1 MSILDAAIFVIS
13 GVEGIEAQT
22 TVIWNMLQK
31 MNVPT
36 ILFINKLDRMGAD
49 YNRVLTELRE
59 SLSNRMI
66 TLQNITNNHELAIT
80 SCSPAEILEQLAEF
94 DDISLEKFLDN
105 ESVDAKWIDR
115 RIGELY
121 CEKKVFCVLG
131 GSALSELGV
140 SDLIQAVH
148 KYIPTFKKIND
159 CTDVSAET
167 YMVKR
172 NDGVKEIYVKIL
184 SGELMN
190 RDIVSVYEDNQKVK
204 TLTGIEGNKR
214 IALDSANEG
223 QLVILTGIDCSAG
236 DVLGI
241 NYEQTHKRISVSP
254 MFTAVLSITGEEE
267 KIRLWNA
274 AKELNE
280 EDSFLNV
287 RLNPDTNDIQIDL
300 MGKLQG
306 ETVV

>member
-1 MSILDAAIFVIS
+1 MAHCKTEQWLTTAGQAAQNS
-13 GVEGIEAQT
+13 
-22 TVIWNMLQK
+22 
-31 MNVPT
+31 P
-36 ILFINKLDRMGAD
+36 D
-49 YNRVLTELRE
+49 Y
-59 SLSNRMI
+59 S
-66 TLQNITNNHELAIT
+66 
-80 SCSPAEILEQLAEF
+80 
-94 DDISLEKFLDN
+94 N

-159 CTDVSAET
+159 CTDFSAET

>member
-1 MSILDAAIFVIS
+1 M
-13 GVEGIEAQT
+13 
-22 TVIWNMLQK
+22 
-31 MNVPT
+31 
-36 ILFINKLDRMGAD
+36 
-49 YNRVLTELRE
+49 
-59 SLSNRMI
+59 
-66 TLQNITNNHELAIT
+66 
-80 SCSPAEILEQLAEF
+80 
-94 DDISLEKFLDN
+94 
-105 ESVDAKWIDR
+105 
-115 RIGELY
+115 Y

-159 CTDVSAET
+159 CTDFSAET

-254 MFTAVLSITGEEE
+254 MFTAVLSITGEE
-267 KIRLWNA
+267 
-274 AKELNE
+274 
-280 EDSFLNV
+280 DSFLNG